1 MKRVLIFTYYF
12 PPAGGV
18 AVQRFLKFSKY
29 LPEFGWE
36 PIIVT
41 VENGSYPYYDE
52 SLLKEISP
60 SLKVYRTKTFEP
72 FEFYNLLKGKK
83 GKAMPVVSVGSH
95 QNRSLF
101 QKVSEYIRANFFIP
115 DARKGWVSYA
125 VKQAEEILKTEK
137 IDAIIT
143 TGPPH
148 STHLIGLQLKQ
159 KFGVKWIA
167 DFRDPWTGI
176 FYNNILPRTE
186 STKAKD
192 KALETQVLKTAD
204 LVTVISPG
212 MKKEFDDRARKIEL
226 VMNGYDEQDFG
237 KSEVRSRKSEVFTI
251 RYVGNLMASQNVEV
265 LWKAIKELR
274 NAPART
280 SEGIQSGG
288 DFKLRIEFIGRV
300 DDAVKKSIAYNGLN
314 DWVSYVDFV
323 GHSQAIELM
332 QNADM
337 LLFVI
342 PDVKDNDLIL
352 TGKLFEYLAS
362 KSELISFGPVNG
374 NAAEILNETG
384 RQRMIGFED
393 TLEVKRQLEAAVDS
407 FSKNK
412 FAFKYTDNREQV
424 FSRKNQAGILS
435 RLLQSL

>member
-1 MKRVLIFTYYF
+1 MSTKKVLIFTYYF

-36 PIIVT
+36 PIIVS

-52 SLLKEISP
+52 SLLNELSP

-95 QNRSLF
+95 QKRSLF
-101 QKVSEYIRANFFIP
+101 QQTSEYIRANFFIP
-115 DARKGWVSYA
+115 DARKGWVPYA
-125 VKQAEEILKTEK
+125 VKQGEDIIKSQK

-159 KFGVKWIA
+159 KYGVKWVA

-186 STKAKD
+186 STKRKD
-192 KALETQVLKTAD
+192 KALETQVLQTAD

-212 MKKEFDDRARKIEL
+212 MKKEFEARAKKIEV
-226 VMNGYDEQDFG
+226 VMNGYDHEDFANTIT
-237 KSEVRSRKSEVFTI
+237 RKEDVFTI
-251 RYVGNLMASQNVEV
+251 RYVGNLMASQNVEA
-265 LWKAIKELR
+265 LWKALAKYKGE
-274 NAPART
+274 
-280 SEGIQSGG
+280 
-288 DFKLRIEFIGRV
+288 FKLELIGRV
-300 DDAVKKSIAYNGLN
+300 DDAVKNSITESGISEY
-314 DWVSYVDFV
+314 VRYVDFV
-323 GHSQAIELM
+323 GHKKAIELM
-332 QNADM
+332 QQADM

-342 PDVKDNDLIL
+342 PDVKDGALIL

-362 KSELISFGPVNG
+362 KTELISFGPVNG
-374 NAAEILNETG
+374 NAAEILQQTGRKNMLAFTDTNETAK
-384 RQRMIGFED
+384 QVESALSHFKQ
-393 TLEVKRQLEAAVDS
+393 TKT
-407 FSKNK
+407 
-412 FAFKYTDNREQV
+412 AFKYSDTKAEV
-424 FSRKNQAGILS
+424 FSRKNQAGKLGE
-435 RLLQSL
+435 LLAGL